1 MLREFGATDQL
12 GCAEQVQL
20 ETRRWPNN
28 CEMRPMVVVDP
39 SGGGGGGDPMF
50 FPGGGRG
57 RWTPCSFQEGSWGLQ
72 TRKSW
77 GGNQGE

>member
-39 SGGGGGGDPMF
+39 SGGGGAGDPLF
-50 FPGGGRG
+50 FPGG
-57 RWTPCSFQEGSWGLQ
+57 ELGLAD
-72 TRKSW
+72 
-77 GGNQGE
+77 

>member
-39 SGGGGGGDPMF
+39 SGGGGAVDPMF
-50 FPGGGRG
+50 FPGG
-57 RWTPCSFQEGSWGLQ
+57 ELGLAD
-72 TRKSW
+72 
-77 GGNQGE
+77 

>member
-39 SGGGGGGDPMF
+39 SGGGGGGGPPF
-50 FPGGGRG
+50 LGG
-57 RWTPCSFQEGSWGLQ
+57 TV
-72 TRKSW
+72 
-77 GGNQGE
+77 

>member
-1 MLREFGATDQL
+1 LGGCRDDAITGGAGVCGVWGL
-12 GCAEQVQL
+12 
-20 ETRRWPNN
+20 
-28 CEMRPMVVVDP
+28 
-39 SGGGGGGDPMF
+39 SGGGGGGQKK
-50 FPGGGRG
+50 GGGGFLFFFARGGGGG

>member
-39 SGGGGGGDPMF
+39 SGGGGVGGPHVLSRRGAGACRLGRA
-50 FPGGGRG
+50 GGVIK
-57 RWTPCSFQEGSWGLQ
+57 GS
-72 TRKSW
+72 
-77 GGNQGE
+77 N

>member
-39 SGGGGGGDPMF
+39 SGGGGGV
-50 FPGGGRG
+50 GGPHVLSRRGAGACRLGRAG
-57 RWTPCSFQEGSWGLQ
+57 GVIKGS
-72 TRKSW
+72 
-77 GGNQGE
+77 N

>member
-39 SGGGGGGDPMF
+39 SGGGWSVDPMF
-50 FPGGGRG
+50 FPGG
-57 RWTPCSFQEGSWGLQ
+57 ELGLAD
-72 TRKSW
+72 
-77 GGNQGE
+77 

>member
-39 SGGGGGGDPMF
+39 SGGGGG
-50 FPGGGRG
+50 

>member
-39 SGGGGGGDPMF
+39 WGGGG
-50 FPGGGRG
+50 
-57 RWTPCSFQEGSWGLQ
+57 WTPCSFQEGSWGLQ

>member
-39 SGGGGGGDPMF
+39 SGGGSVDPMF
-50 FPGGGRG
+50 FPGG
-57 RWTPCSFQEGSWGLQ
+57 ELGLAD
-72 TRKSW
+72 
-77 GGNQGE
+77 

>member
-28 CEMRPMVVVDP
+28 CEMRPMVGVDP
-39 SGGGGGGDPMF
+39 SGGG
-50 FPGGGRG
+50 G
-57 RWTPCSFQEGSWGLQ
+57 RWTPCSFQEGSGGLQ